1 MTAHIHLHTEALRHA
16 GGHRLAASW
25 CAPVGAMGTRA
36 QLWADAEQNM
46 RGSRMDWQNDRK
58 QISIGVTFGRTSE
71 FGYRPLDA
79 GRSGAGSGYR
89 GDAP

>member
-1 MTAHIHLHTEALRHA
+1 MTMLTQLHTTALRHA
-16 GGHRLAASW
+16 GEHRLAASW
-25 CAPVGAMGTRA
+25 CAPAGAVGTRA
-36 QLWADAEQNM
+36 QRSVDATQSM
-46 RGSRMDWQNDRK
+46 RGWRMGRQNDRK
-58 QISIGVTFGRTSE
+58 QISIGVTFGRTGE